1 MNIQL
6 VLLALLLIIGTYEL
20 ITLSIQ
26 SKSEKNMS
34 LFWKKSM
41 KNLRFFEK
49 ELKNTAPHN
58 L

>member
-26 SKSEKNMS
+26 PKSEKNMS

-41 KNLRFFEK
+41 KNLRIFEK